1 MPKFTVQ
8 FLRSTGAVADPTTD
22 TTDKLKRWV
31 VGVNLVSGHHSNGGE
46 TCEFVDE
53 DPDNE
58 CQSSLQPPPAPED
71 REFMVTPGN
80 FSTNYFELGVNVRRA
95 FSLGT
100 GQGNP
105 AQSTGAWSRILGAE
119 DEPPE

>member
-80 FSTNYFELGVNVRRA
+80 FSTNYFELGVNVRRVQPWNGPRESCSKYR
-95 FSLGT
+95 SLVTDTRCG
-100 GQGNP
+100 
-105 AQSTGAWSRILGAE
+105 R
-119 DEPPE
+119 